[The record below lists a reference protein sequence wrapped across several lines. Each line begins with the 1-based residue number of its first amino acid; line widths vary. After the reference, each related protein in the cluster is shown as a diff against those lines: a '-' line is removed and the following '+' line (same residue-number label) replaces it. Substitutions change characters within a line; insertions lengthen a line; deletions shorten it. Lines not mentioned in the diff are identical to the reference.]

1 MLPVEHKLPE
11 NVTTFEK
18 EQENG
23 HWKVVVRRDGKF
35 IRETYCLTEEHADIL
50 RGQFID
56 LFWGKQLN

>member
-11 NVTTFEK
+11 SLTTFEK